1 MKAYFLA
8 RSPILCLICG
18 MEMLVKCGDM
28 KAQAVHPMHP
38 GCPCSEKSFD
48 LPVMNLRES
57 STLSGEPVIHDYN
70 CSKSLRF
77 ATGHPE
83 RYEDKCDCGAEC
95 TPKE

>member
-57 STLSGEPVIHDYN
+57 ST
-70 CSKSLRF
+70 
-77 ATGHPE
+77 GHPE